1 VIGLEQGL
9 ALRDAGIRWH
19 PRDGDH
25 FAIPDRDL
33 DDRVFVLSHMVV
45 EVIESPVGP
54 LLAFNGTTEWA
65 LDSIEIDEAVWLP
78 LEHQLRELLG
88 PAFVGLEAL
97 PGNEPATRGYAVT
110 VRFGDGGTQRH
121 VDLTADAAYFR
132 ALLAL
137 RRRQG

>member
-9 ALRDAGIRWH
+9 ALRDAGIRWQ

-45 EVIESPVGP
+45 EVIDSPVGP

-65 LDSIEIDEAVWLP
+65 LDSIEIDEVVWLP
-78 LEHQLRELLG
+78 LEHQLRQLLG
-88 PAFVGLEAL
+88 PAFVGLEVL
-97 PGNEPATRGYAVT
+97 PGDEPATRGYAVT
-110 VRFGDGGTQRH
+110 IRLGDGGTQRH
-121 VDLTADAAYFR
+121 VDLSADAAYLR
-132 ALLAL
+132 AVLAL
-137 RRRQG
+137 RRRHD

>member
-9 ALRDAGIRWH
+9 ALRDAGIRWR

-45 EVIESPVGP
+45 EVIDSPVGP

-65 LDSIEIDEAVWLP
+65 LDSIEIDEVVWLP

-88 PAFVGLEAL
+88 PAFVGLELL
-97 PGNEPATRGYAVT
+97 PGNEPATHGYAVT
-110 VRFGDGGTQRH
+110 VRLGDGGTRRH

-137 RRRQG
+137 RRGQG